1 MAKHGKKFLK
11 ASQAVDSNK
20 TYALSDA
27 CEMVSKLKFSKFDE
41 SVDMAVCLGVDPRH
55 ADQVV
60 RGAIQLPHGT
70 GKTVRVCVFAK
81 GPKVAEAEA
90 AGADIVGGPE
100 LAEKVEKGFLD
111 FDKVVATPD
120 MMAQVGKLGRVLGP
134 RGLMPNPKVGTV
146 TMDVAK
152 AVEELKGGKIEFR
165 VDKCGNLH
173 APVGRSSFEAPKLA
187 DNVRA
192 LMAAIVRAKPS
203 AAKGI
208 YIKKMVISSTM
219 GPGVKLDNS
228 ALSARE

>member
-1 MAKHGKKFLK
+1 MAKHGKKFVK
-11 ASQAVDSNK
+11 ASQAVDANK
-20 TYALSDA
+20 TYGLSEA
-27 CEMVSKLKFSKFDE
+27 CEMVKKAKFSKFDE

-70 GKTVRVCVFAK
+70 GKTIRVCVFAK
-81 GPKVAEAEA
+81 GPKVAEAEE
-90 AGADIVGGPE
+90 AGADVVGGAE

-146 TMDVAK
+146 TMDVKK

-173 APVGRSSFEAPKLA
+173 APVGRASFDGPKLA

-192 LMAAIVRAKPS
+192 LMGAIVRAKPS

-228 ALSARE
+228 VLAKSE